1 MPLTTLDPSTALIV
15 IDLQK
20 GIVNG
25 NFIHPIGE
33 VIDRTR
39 ALIDVFR
46 AKNLPLVLVNVAG
59 RAPGRTEQGPRSS
72 QTFAEGWTDLLPQLD
87 QQPSDIVVT
96 KRSWGAFATT
106 DLERQL
112 RVRGVTQVGVTGVAT
127 AGGVEATA
135 RQAYEQGVKIIGVS
149 AHFVTMNLDE
159 GPIIAQGS
167 FRIRPGMALKARMS
181 RPTVTS
187 DSPTVANIRVPMRSE
202 SAPLK
207 GTIRKMT
214 PGSTAIIRP
223 VLPGVRC
230 MASCSSLGA
239 RKSAVNWPRKCWIR
253 L

>member
-1 MPLTTLDPSTALIV
+1 LIPVRLLLAHVNFSSEEKNRCRLLFLTPTPRLIV

-39 ALIDVFR
+39 ALTDVFR
-46 AKNLPLVLVNVAG
+46 AKNLPIALVNVAG

-112 RVRGVTQVGVTGVAT
+112 KARGVTQVVVTGVVT
-127 AGGVEATA
+127 STGVEATA
-135 RQAYEQGVKIIGVS
+135 RQAYEQGFNVILALDAMTDLQKE
-149 AHFVTMNLDE
+149 AHE
-159 GPIIAQGS
+159 YS
-167 FRIRPGMALKARMS
+167 IRNVFPRLGE
-181 RPTVTS
+181 T
-187 DSPTVANIRVPMRSE
+187 
-202 SAPLK
+202 
-207 GTIRKMT
+207 
-214 PGSTAIIRP
+214 GSTQEIISLLEKR
-223 VLPGVRC
+223 
-230 MASCSSLGA
+230 SSTL
-239 RKSAVNWPRKCWIR
+239 
-253 L
+253 